1 MCRTMRSGLSLGE
14 VLVVLA
20 IIAIL
25 LGLLLPATRRVREAG
40 PRAVCQNNLKQLM
53 LGLTNHEVNDPR
65 IPFAAGFPTGCIGAG
80 GSPEERLSWMVAL
93 LPYIEH
99 DVLAKLFDM
108 RKGYGGNTAHTS
120 QPVKVFLCPS
130 GGADPPYTMTH
141 YIALA
146 GLGSDAA
153 SRPAGAAGNGFMG
166 YTRVTDFDMIRD
178 GTANTIAITET
189 RVRIGPWARGGD
201 STLRGFDPAAP
212 DPFDGHKDL
221 FQVAMA
227 DGSVRSIRTSVNPN
241 VLAAAMT
248 IAGGEPISDLE

>member
-1 MCRTMRSGLSLGE
+1 MARTKRNGLSLGE

-25 LGLLLPATRRVREAG
+25 LGLLLPATRRVREPAA
-40 PRAVCQNNLKQLM
+40 RATCANNLRMLM
-53 LGLTNHEVNDPR
+53 LGLANHEVNDPR

-93 LPYIEH
+93 LPYIEQ
-99 DVLAKLFDM
+99 DALAKQFDM
-108 RKGYGGNTAHTS
+108 RNGYAGNVSHAS
-120 QPVKVFLCPS
+120 QPVKTFLCPS
-130 GGADPPYTMTH
+130 GGAEPPYTMTH

-146 GLGSDAA
+146 GLGNDAA
-153 SRPAGAAGNGFMG
+153 ARPAGAAGNGFMG
-166 YTRVTDFDMIRD
+166 YTRVTDFDMIHD
-178 GTANTIAITET
+178 GTANTIAISET

-212 DPFDGHKDL
+212 DPFGGHKNL

-227 DGSVRSIRTSVNPN
+227 DGSVRSIRTTAEPQ
-241 VLAAAMT
+241 VLATAMT
-248 IAGGEPISDLE
+248 IAGGEPIADLE